1 MLAPSARRCCGPR
14 ADRRPTGGRRYE
26 NMVRLPILD
35 DVLYNL
41 QRQGRIVFYVS
52 TLEGTRRGIF
62 ADAVARGASR

>member
-1 MLAPSARRCCGPR
+1 
-14 ADRRPTGGRRYE
+14 
-26 NMVRLPILD
+26 MVRLPILD

>member
-1 MLAPSARRCCGPR
+1 
-14 ADRRPTGGRRYE
+14 
-26 NMVRLPILD
+26 MVRLPILD

-52 TLEGTRRGIF
+52 TLEGTRGGIF